1 MEITNSP
8 RADYIQVIAQ
18 IKNKEVVE
26 YLSYDLS
33 QDLKKDSGLLGGTKG
48 IIILVVI
55 GSLLL
60 IIVIALII
68 VIIVFNNKNK
78 DLLDKVNK
86 VSFAEGEKDDDL
98 LIKSEF
104 IK

>member
-1 MEITNSP
+1 M
-8 RADYIQVIAQ
+8 
-18 IKNKEVVE
+18 
-26 YLSYDLS
+26 
-33 QDLKKDSGLLGGTKG
+33 GGTKG

-98 LIKSEF
+98 LIKQDV
-104 IK
+104 IN